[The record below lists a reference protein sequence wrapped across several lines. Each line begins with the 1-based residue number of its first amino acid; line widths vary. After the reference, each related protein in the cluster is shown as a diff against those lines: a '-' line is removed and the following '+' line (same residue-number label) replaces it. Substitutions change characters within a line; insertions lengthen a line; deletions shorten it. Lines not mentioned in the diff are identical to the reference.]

1 MKKLYPL
8 IAKATHKQGK
18 EGRAE
23 PDAEQEKKKKKV
35 KASEVTIIFQRLC
48 EALKF

>member
-1 MKKLYPL
+1 MKKLYLL

-23 PDAEQEKKKKKV
+23 TDAEQKKKKKV